1 MRADVAKT
9 PEPVQRLRGLFDAA
23 RQRELDHSTTAS
35 LASAG
40 HTTRPSVRMAT
51 IAGVDARGPVFFPDW
66 RSGKGQ
72 QLSDDPRAALCFDW
86 QVLHQRIAL
95 ECVTVHLADAEAER
109 YWDRQTHANHLA
121 AWVADTPPADG
132 EGDTID
138 ARVRAVRCRFRDG
151 PPSGAPCASSPICI
165 SSERRV
171 RANCTHASASPAIPR
186 ASGIERP
193 VPPTAT
199 AGPRLES
206 APEHPAQIDHA
217 LVVDSQG
224 AGLERQLRID
234 LTLLPIDPALALE
247 RGQLLGGA
255 GGERLVT
262 RR

>member
-23 RQRELDHSTTAS
+23 SQRELDHSTTAS

-109 YWDRQTHANHLA
+109 YRDRQTHANHLA

-151 PPSGAPCASSPICI
+151 PMPRPP
-165 SSERRV
+165 EW
-171 RANCTHASASPAIPR
+171 RAL
-186 ASGIERP
+186 
-193 VPPTAT
+193 
-199 AGPRLES
+199 RLEPDLNQLWKTGSRHLHARERFTRDTKGLWDRETS
-206 APEHPAQIDHA
+206 APHCDRRSSARVSARTSGPDR
-217 LVVDSQG
+217 SR
-224 AGLERQLRID
+224 AGR
-234 LTLLPIDPALALE
+234 
-247 RGQLLGGA
+247 
-255 GGERLVT
+255 
-262 RR
+262 